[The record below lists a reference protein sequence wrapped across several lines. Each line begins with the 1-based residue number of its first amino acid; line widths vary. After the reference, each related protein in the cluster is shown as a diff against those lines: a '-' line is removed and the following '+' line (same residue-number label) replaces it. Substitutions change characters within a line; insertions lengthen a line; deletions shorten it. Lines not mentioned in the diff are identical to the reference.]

1 MNILI
6 TVGIFPPDIG
16 GPASFVPKIS
26 DFLIENGHNVKIIC
40 LSEVG
45 NINTEDNFDVI
56 RIKRSNNL
64 PIRWIKTIY
73 QIVKNGRRSDLI
85 FVNGLGVESAIANLI
100 LQKQLIRKIVGDPVW
115 ERAYNKKRITES
127 FDDFQNNKHSFLI
140 EVQKLLRNWS
150 INSAEIVITPSD
162 HLKSFVS
169 GIGYSKKILK
179 INNGVNITDINR
191 ANESKADINLIIISR
206 LVVQKNINIVI
217 EAMKLLDNK
226 NLKLS
231 IIGEGGEFSKLEN
244 TIHDLNLQNQVQLL
258 GKIDNNKVSQFLL
271 TADIFIQAS
280 DYEGLPHSVL
290 EAINYEVPILSTET
304 GGCKDLL
311 NDGER
316 GFIIPMPPDKKVIA
330 ENISYIIENKA
341 EATKRANEAKS
352 FINKKHNF
360 LEQANQYM
368 KIFEQNEII
377 EL

>member
-169 GIGYSKKILK
+169 GIGYSKRILK

-258 GKIDNNKVSQFLL
+258 GKIDNNKISQFLL

-330 ENISYIIENKA
+330 ENISFIIENKA

>member
-127 FDDFQNNKHSFLI
+127 FDDFQINKHSFLI

-231 IIGEGGEFSKLEN
+231 IIGEGGEFSKLES

-258 GKIDNNKVSQFLL
+258 GKIDNNKISQFLL

-290 EAINYEVPILSTET
+290 EAINYGVPILSTET

-330 ENISYIIENKA
+330 ENISFIIENKA

>member
-26 DFLIENGHNVKIIC
+26 NFLIENGHNVKIIC

-45 NINTEDNFDVI
+45 NNHIEDNLDVI
-56 RIKRSNNL
+56 RIKRSHSL
-64 PIRWIKTIY
+64 PIRWVKTIY
-73 QIVKNGRRSDLI
+73 QIVKNGKKSDLI
-85 FVNGLGVESAIANLI
+85 FVNGLGIESTIANL
-100 LQKQLIRKIVGDPVW
+100 LLKKQLIRKIVGDPVW
-115 ERAYNKKRITES
+115 ERAYNQKKTTES
-127 FDDFQNNKHSFLI
+127 FDEFQKNKHSFVI

-169 GIGYSKKILK
+169 GLGFSNKILK
-179 INNGVNITDINR
+179 INNGVHITDIKKTNIH
-191 ANESKADINLIIISR
+191 KADVNLLIISR

-217 EAMKLLDNK
+217 EAIGLLDDR

-231 IIGEGGEFSKLEN
+231 IIGEGGEFSKLEGL
-244 TIHDLNLQNQVQLL
+244 IHDLNLQNRVQLL
-258 GKIDNNKVSQFLL
+258 GKIDSNRISQFLL

-280 DYEGLPHSVL
+280 DYEGLPHSLL
-290 EAINYEVPILSTET
+290 EAINHEVPILSTEA

-311 NDGER
+311 NGGER
-316 GFIIPMPPDKKVIA
+316 GFIIPTPPDKKIIA
-330 ENISYIIENKA
+330 ENVSFIINNKA
-341 EATKRANEAKS
+341 EATKKADAAKT
-352 FINKKHNF
+352 FIIKKYNF
-360 LEQANQYM
+360 LIQAKQYM
-368 KIFEQNEII
+368 EIFQQNEKI

>member
-6 TVGIFPPDIG
+6 TAGIFPPDIG

-26 DFLIENGHNVKIIC
+26 NFLIENGHNVKIIC
-40 LSEVG
+40 LSEIES
-45 NINTEDNFDVI
+45 NHTEDNLDVI
-56 RIKRSNNL
+56 RIKRSKNL

-85 FVNGLGVESAIANLI
+85 FVNGLGVESTIANLI
-100 LQKQLIRKIVGDPVW
+100 LKKQLIRKIVGDPVW
-115 ERAYNKKRITES
+115 ERAYNKKRTTES

-150 INSAEIVITPSD
+150 INSAEIVITPSE

-169 GIGYSKKILK
+169 GIGFSNKILK
-179 INNGVNITDINR
+179 INNGVDITDIKR

-217 EAMKLLDNK
+217 EAVKLLDNK

-231 IIGEGGEFSKLEN
+231 IIGEGGEFSKLESA
-244 TIHDLNLQNQVQLL
+244 IHDLNLQNRVQLF
-258 GKIDNNKVSQFLL
+258 GKIDNNKISQFLL

-290 EAINYEVPILSTET
+290 EAINYEVPILSTEA

-330 ENISYIIENKA
+330 ENISFIIKNKA
-341 EATKRANEAKS
+341 EATKRADEAKA
-352 FINKKHNF
+352 FINKKYNF
-360 LEQANQYM
+360 LVQANQYM
-368 KIFEQNEII
+368 KIFQQNEII

>member
-45 NINTEDNFDVI
+45 NIHTEDNLDVI
-56 RIKRSNNL
+56 RVKRSNNL

-85 FVNGLGVESAIANLI
+85 FVNGLGLESAIANLI

-115 ERAYNKKRITES
+115 ERAYNKKRTTES

-162 HLKSFVS
+162 NLQSFVS

-231 IIGEGGEFSKLEN
+231 IIGEGGEFSKLESA
-244 TIHDLNLQNQVQLL
+244 IHDLNLQNQVKLL
-258 GKIDNNKVSQFLL
+258 GKIDNNKISQFLL

-330 ENISYIIENKA
+330 ENISFIIENKA
-341 EATKRANEAKS
+341 EATKRADEAKA

-368 KIFEQNEII
+368 EIFQQNEII

>member
-45 NINTEDNFDVI
+45 NIHTEDNLDVI
-56 RIKRSNNL
+56 RVKRSNNL

-85 FVNGLGVESAIANLI
+85 FVNGLGLESAIANLI

-115 ERAYNKKRITES
+115 ERAYNKKRTTES

-231 IIGEGGEFSKLEN
+231 IIGEGGEFSKLESA
-244 TIHDLNLQNQVQLL
+244 IHDLNLQNQVQLL
-258 GKIDNNKVSQFLL
+258 GKIDNNKISQFLL

-330 ENISYIIENKA
+330 ENISFIIENKA
-341 EATKRANEAKS
+341 EATKRAVEAKA

-360 LEQANQYM
+360 LEQANRYM
-368 KIFEQNEII
+368 EIFEQNEII

>member
-45 NINTEDNFDVI
+45 NIHTEDNLDVI

-73 QIVKNGRRSDLI
+73 QIVKNGIRSDLI

-162 HLKSFVS
+162 NLKSFVS
-169 GIGYSKKILK
+169 GIGYSQKILK

-231 IIGEGGEFSKLEN
+231 IIGEGGEFSKLES

-258 GKIDNNKVSQFLL
+258 GKVDNNKISQFLL

-330 ENISYIIENKA
+330 ENISFIIENKA
-341 EATKRANEAKS
+341 EATKRADEAKS

>member
-6 TVGIFPPDIG
+6 TAGIFPPDIG

-26 DFLIENGHNVKIIC
+26 NFLIENGHNVKIIC
-40 LSEVG
+40 LAEVE
-45 NINTEDNFDVI
+45 NNHTEDNLDVI
-56 RIKRSNNL
+56 RIKRSNSL
-64 PIRWIKTIY
+64 PIRWVKTIY
-73 QIVKNGRRSDLI
+73 QIVKNGKKSDLI
-85 FVNGLGVESAIANLI
+85 FVNGLGIESTIANL
-100 LQKQLIRKIVGDPVW
+100 LLKKQLIRKIVGDPVW
-115 ERAYNKKRITES
+115 ERAYNQKKTTES
-127 FDDFQNNKHSFLI
+127 FDEFQNNKHSFLI

-169 GIGYSKKILK
+169 GLGFSNKILK
-179 INNGVNITDINR
+179 INNGVDITDIKKTNIH
-191 ANESKADINLIIISR
+191 KADVNLLIISR

-217 EAMKLLDNK
+217 EAIGLLDNK

-231 IIGEGGEFSKLEN
+231 IIGEGSEFSKLEGV
-244 TIHDLNLQNQVQLL
+244 ISDLNLQNRVQLL
-258 GKIDNNKVSQFLL
+258 GKIDNNRISQFLL

-290 EAINYEVPILSTET
+290 EAINYEVPILSTEV

-316 GFIIPMPPDKKVIA
+316 GFIIPIPPHKKIIA
-330 ENISYIIENKA
+330 ENILFIINNK
-341 EATKRANEAKS
+341 EESTKRADAAKA
-352 FINKKHNF
+352 FISKEYNF
-360 LEQANQYM
+360 SVQANQYM
-368 KIFEQNEII
+368 EIFLQNEKI

>member
-45 NINTEDNFDVI
+45 SIHTEDNLDVI

-73 QIVKNGRRSDLI
+73 QIVKNGRRRDLI
-85 FVNGLGVESAIANLI
+85 FVNGLGVESTIANLI
-100 LQKQLIRKIVGDPVW
+100 LRKKLIRKIVGDPVW
-115 ERAYNKKRITES
+115 ERAYNQKRTNES
-127 FDDFQNNKHSFLI
+127 FDEFQNNKHSFII
-140 EVQKLLRNWS
+140 EIQKLLRNWS
-150 INSAEIVITPSD
+150 INSAELVVTPSD

-169 GIGYSKKILK
+169 GIGFNNKILK
-179 INNGVNITDINR
+179 INNGVDITDIKR
-191 ANESKADINLIIISR
+191 ANVHKVDINLIIISR

-226 NLKLS
+226 NLKLR
-231 IIGEGGEFSKLEN
+231 IIGEGGEFDKLESK
-244 TIHDLNLQNQVQLL
+244 IQDLNLQNRVQLV
-258 GKIDNNKVSQFLL
+258 GKIDNRRISQFLL

-280 DYEGLPHSVL
+280 EYEGLPHSVL
-290 EAINYEVPILSTET
+290 EAINYEVPILSTEA

-316 GFIIPMPPDKKVIA
+316 GFIIPMPPDKKIIA
-330 ENISYIIENKA
+330 ENISFMIKNKA
-341 EATKRANEAKS
+341 EATKRAAEAKA
-352 FINKKHNF
+352 FITKKYNF
-360 LEQANQYM
+360 LVQANQYM
-368 KIFEQNEII
+368 EIFQQNEKI
-377 EL
+377 ES

>member
-127 FDDFQNNKHSFLI
+127 FDDFQINKHSFLI

-231 IIGEGGEFSKLEN
+231 IIGEGGEFSKLES

-258 GKIDNNKVSQFLL
+258 GKIDNNKISQFLL

-330 ENISYIIENKA
+330 ENISFIIENKA

>member
-127 FDDFQNNKHSFLI
+127 FDDFQINKHSFLI

-179 INNGVNITDINR
+179 IKNGVNITDINR

-226 NLKLS
+226 NQKLS

-258 GKIDNNKVSQFLL
+258 GKIDNNKISQFLL

-330 ENISYIIENKA
+330 ENISFIIENKA

>member
-127 FDDFQNNKHSFLI
+127 FDNFQINKHSFLI

-258 GKIDNNKVSQFLL
+258 GKIDNNKISQFLL

-330 ENISYIIENKA
+330 ENISFIIENKA

>member
-45 NINTEDNFDVI
+45 NIHTEDNLDVI
-56 RIKRSNNL
+56 RVKRSNNL

-85 FVNGLGVESAIANLI
+85 FVNGLGLESAIANLI

-115 ERAYNKKRITES
+115 ERAYNKKRTTES

-231 IIGEGGEFSKLEN
+231 IIGEGGEFSKLESA
-244 TIHDLNLQNQVQLL
+244 IYDLNLQNQVKLL
-258 GKIDNNKVSQFLL
+258 GKIDNNKISQFLL

-330 ENISYIIENKA
+330 ENISFIIENKA
-341 EATKRANEAKS
+341 EATKRTVKAKA

-360 LEQANQYM
+360 LEQANRYM
-368 KIFEQNEII
+368 EIFEQNEII

>member
-45 NINTEDNFDVI
+45 NIHTEDNLDVI
-56 RIKRSNNL
+56 RVKRSNNL

-85 FVNGLGVESAIANLI
+85 FVNGLGLESAIANLI

-115 ERAYNKKRITES
+115 ERAYNKKRTTES

-231 IIGEGGEFSKLEN
+231 IIGEGGEFSKLESA
-244 TIHDLNLQNQVQLL
+244 IYDLNLQNQVKLL
-258 GKIDNNKVSQFLL
+258 GKIDNNKISQFLL

-330 ENISYIIENKA
+330 ENISFIIENKA
-341 EATKRANEAKS
+341 EATKRADEAKA

-360 LEQANQYM
+360 LEQANRYM
-368 KIFEQNEII
+368 EIFEQNEII